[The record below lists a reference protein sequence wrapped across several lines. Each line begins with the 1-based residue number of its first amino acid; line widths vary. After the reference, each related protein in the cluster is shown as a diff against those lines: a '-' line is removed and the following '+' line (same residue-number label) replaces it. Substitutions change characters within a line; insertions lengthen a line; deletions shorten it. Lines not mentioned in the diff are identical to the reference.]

1 MEVLVLARYRAQ
13 KEDELSLATGDVVRQ
28 VRQGPA
34 KGWLC
39 GELGGRYGFFPKC
52 LVQEIPE
59 ALRVAGEALRPRCAR
74 RRRHPSKPQGPQRWC
89 KVTFNYSPEQADE
102 LKLHAGE
109 TVEVIKEIEDGWW
122 LGKKN
127 GQLGAF
133 PSNFVELL
141 DSRPPSVGNTD
152 VPSIRP
158 GSQQLPKLGSLTSES
173 PPDYLLS
180 ASYPETYRALFD
192 YQPEA
197 PDELPLKR
205 GDKVKIL
212 RKHTEDKGW
221 WEGECRGRRG
231 VFPDNF
237 VLPPPPVKK
246 LVPRTVVSRES
257 VSKEPKKLIART
269 SLSATKKLGIAP
281 TRPSKAK
288 TLCGDS
294 QKCPSRDA
302 GSSGSFHS
310 GGLGQP
316 GRKGSK
322 TQVPR
327 QHSAPSQRGDH
338 SSLTKAPTKEKT
350 LSPDKVPN
358 PEKIPAS
365 DKVHNPEE
373 TPPQHKTPNPEK
385 TPTLEK
391 TSTPEKVFSM
401 DVVLAPEVQPKEEVL
416 GPKGDPILEKLMTP
430 EQGLPEEPS
439 LGKHT
444 QPQCFSP
451 QEGLQGGQG
460 LVAKGTQPQEEVPKL
475 EEAPLHLSSSET
487 CYYVK
492 SQGDSSMLQEESKS
506 QAGSLSGSKRAG
518 PPEEAAALQKEAP
531 VEEKHTPKDTKK
543 QGGPDPQ
550 PPHTIKLTADPQETP
565 ALHSLVVQNSGNKN
579 ADTSAQVMSLMNE
592 VKFLRS
598 ALERLELQLQSKMAE
613 VSEELKSEREKRRAL
628 EVQMMQMTQTTPSPT
643 RGFNAATETESE
655 TQTH

>member
-302 GSSGSFHS
+302 
-310 GGLGQP
+310 
-316 GRKGSK
+316 
-322 TQVPR
+322 
-327 QHSAPSQRGDH
+327 
-338 SSLTKAPTKEKT
+338 
-350 LSPDKVPN
+350 DKVPN

-391 TSTPEKVFSM
+391 TSTPE
-401 DVVLAPEVQPKEEVL
+401 
-416 GPKGDPILEKLMTP
+416 
-430 EQGLPEEPS
+430 
-439 LGKHT
+439 
-444 QPQCFSP
+444 
-451 QEGLQGGQG
+451 
-460 LVAKGTQPQEEVPKL
+460 
-475 EEAPLHLSSSET
+475 
-487 CYYVK
+487 
-492 SQGDSSMLQEESKS
+492 
-506 QAGSLSGSKRAG
+506 
-518 PPEEAAALQKEAP
+518 
-531 VEEKHTPKDTKK
+531 
-543 QGGPDPQ
+543 
-550 PPHTIKLTADPQETP
+550 KLTADPQETP

>member
-327 QHSAPSQRGDH
+327 QHSAPSQISRPLLRLSPSPQRGDH

-391 TSTPEKVFSM
+391 TSTPEK
-401 DVVLAPEVQPKEEVL
+401 
-416 GPKGDPILEKLMTP
+416 
-430 EQGLPEEPS
+430 
-439 LGKHT
+439 
-444 QPQCFSP
+444 
-451 QEGLQGGQG
+451 EGLQGGQG

>member
-302 GSSGSFHS
+302 
-310 GGLGQP
+310 
-316 GRKGSK
+316 
-322 TQVPR
+322 
-327 QHSAPSQRGDH
+327 
-338 SSLTKAPTKEKT
+338 
-350 LSPDKVPN
+350 
-358 PEKIPAS
+358 
-365 DKVHNPEE
+365 
-373 TPPQHKTPNPEK
+373 
-385 TPTLEK
+385 
-391 TSTPEKVFSM
+391 
-401 DVVLAPEVQPKEEVL
+401 
-416 GPKGDPILEKLMTP
+416 
-430 EQGLPEEPS
+430 
-439 LGKHT
+439 
-444 QPQCFSP
+444 
-451 QEGLQGGQG
+451 
-460 LVAKGTQPQEEVPKL
+460 
-475 EEAPLHLSSSET
+475 
-487 CYYVK
+487 
-492 SQGDSSMLQEESKS
+492 
-506 QAGSLSGSKRAG
+506 
-518 PPEEAAALQKEAP
+518 
-531 VEEKHTPKDTKK
+531 
-543 QGGPDPQ
+543 
-550 PPHTIKLTADPQETP
+550 DPQETP

>member
-173 PPDYLLS
+173 PPDCLLS

-391 TSTPEKVFSM
+391 TSTPEK
-401 DVVLAPEVQPKEEVL
+401 
-416 GPKGDPILEKLMTP
+416 
-430 EQGLPEEPS
+430 
-439 LGKHT
+439 
-444 QPQCFSP
+444 
-451 QEGLQGGQG
+451 
-460 LVAKGTQPQEEVPKL
+460 
-475 EEAPLHLSSSET
+475 
-487 CYYVK
+487 
-492 SQGDSSMLQEESKS
+492 
-506 QAGSLSGSKRAG
+506 
-518 PPEEAAALQKEAP
+518 
-531 VEEKHTPKDTKK
+531 
-543 QGGPDPQ
+543 
-550 PPHTIKLTADPQETP
+550 LTADPQETP

>member
-173 PPDYLLS
+173 PPDCLLS

-302 GSSGSFHS
+302 
-310 GGLGQP
+310 
-316 GRKGSK
+316 
-322 TQVPR
+322 
-327 QHSAPSQRGDH
+327 
-338 SSLTKAPTKEKT
+338 
-350 LSPDKVPN
+350 
-358 PEKIPAS
+358 
-365 DKVHNPEE
+365 
-373 TPPQHKTPNPEK
+373 
-385 TPTLEK
+385 
-391 TSTPEKVFSM
+391 
-401 DVVLAPEVQPKEEVL
+401 
-416 GPKGDPILEKLMTP
+416 
-430 EQGLPEEPS
+430 
-439 LGKHT
+439 
-444 QPQCFSP
+444 
-451 QEGLQGGQG
+451 
-460 LVAKGTQPQEEVPKL
+460 
-475 EEAPLHLSSSET
+475 
-487 CYYVK
+487 
-492 SQGDSSMLQEESKS
+492 
-506 QAGSLSGSKRAG
+506 
-518 PPEEAAALQKEAP
+518 
-531 VEEKHTPKDTKK
+531 
-543 QGGPDPQ
+543 
-550 PPHTIKLTADPQETP
+550 DPQETP

>member
-173 PPDYLLS
+173 PPDCLLS

-302 GSSGSFHS
+302 
-310 GGLGQP
+310 
-316 GRKGSK
+316 
-322 TQVPR
+322 
-327 QHSAPSQRGDH
+327 
-338 SSLTKAPTKEKT
+338 
-350 LSPDKVPN
+350 DKVPN

>member
-302 GSSGSFHS
+302 
-310 GGLGQP
+310 
-316 GRKGSK
+316 
-322 TQVPR
+322 
-327 QHSAPSQRGDH
+327 
-338 SSLTKAPTKEKT
+338 
-350 LSPDKVPN
+350 DKVPN

-391 TSTPEKVFSM
+391 TSTPEK
-401 DVVLAPEVQPKEEVL
+401 
-416 GPKGDPILEKLMTP
+416 
-430 EQGLPEEPS
+430 
-439 LGKHT
+439 
-444 QPQCFSP
+444 
-451 QEGLQGGQG
+451 EGLQGGQG